1 MCGFSQRKLTN
12 RYKITYVNSREQR
25 SLQEEIFKNEAI
37 PLRGKKYCVFL
48 ENESISRRVHREDKW
63 KLHVKF
69 KQRSNTANSPLEQS
83 GAPGLN
89 EKWQQQVSSSV

>member
-1 MCGFSQRKLTN
+1 M
-12 RYKITYVNSREQR
+12 TYVSSREQKR
-25 SLQEEIFKNEAI
+25 LWEEIFKNEAI
-37 PLRGKKYCVFL
+37 PLREKKKYFVFL
-48 ENESISRRVHREDKW
+48 ENESISRRIHRKDKW

-89 EKWQQQVSSSV
+89 EKWQQQVSSSVYLMQSLLVQGEAD